1 MRRIVS
7 FALLLCA
14 ALPAAEK
21 RPPQGLAEDESVAIA
36 ATILDA
42 EHIREAVGSDF
53 NGEYTV
59 LEVRVT
65 PKGGMPID
73 VRLDNFILRSESD
86 GDHSGPL
93 VAGQIAGS
101 GELIV
106 KHTYAGKTSPGNP
119 ALLTGTSV
127 ELKDAPA
134 QDAVLDAL
142 KKKIL
147 AEKVTADPVSGLL
160 FFPLEKEKP
169 KNLILSCTTPKGKL
183 RLQFK

>member
-7 FALLLCA
+7 LALLFCA
-14 ALPAAEK
+14 ALPAADK
-21 RPPQGLAEDESVAIA
+21 KPPQGVGEDESVTIA
-36 ATILDA
+36 ASILDA
-42 EHIREAVGSDF
+42 EHVREAVGSDF
-53 NGEYTV
+53 NGQYTV

-65 PKGGMPID
+65 PKGGMPLD
-73 VRLDNFILRSESD
+73 VRLDNFILRSEAD

-93 VAGQIAGS
+93 VAGQVAGA
-101 GELIV
+101 GELVV
-106 KHTYAGKTSPGNP
+106 KRTYAGKSSPGNP

-134 QDAVLDAL
+134 QDAVLEAL